1 MTVEE
6 LKKQIAELVD
16 KIDDEALLRRIY
28 LFTVVIAGAIQK
40 NFFQKMFRNLLKHTV
55 PCQ

>member
-28 LFTVVIAGAIQK
+28 LFTVVIAGENK
-40 NFFQKMFRNLLKHTV
+40 
-55 PCQ
+55 